1 MSRARSA
8 DVLVTCE
15 HLATT
20 EVQESARTIRELT
33 VVTAVTAPDGHM
45 LTWVDSKFIQGS
57 RSGAVM
63 ECLPDLVSVRTIVL
77 GCAWRNDHD
86 ARTSFK
92 DYRT

>member
-8 DVLVTCE
+8 DGLVTCE
-15 HLATT
+15 HLVTT
-20 EVQESARTIRELT
+20 EGQESAHTIRELA
-33 VVTAVTAPDGHM
+33 VVTAVTAPEGHM
-45 LTWVDSKFIQGS
+45 LTWVDSRCIQGS

-77 GCAWRNDHD
+77 GRACRDDHD
-86 ARTSFK
+86 TWASLE